1 MAAGLGSVG
10 SHLVCT
16 WDISLLILLLA
27 FCSWQAPSCVLW
39 CLLWCFLVDPD
50 CFYKLLSPMEH
61 PIPVLL
67 LCGCT
72 KRRRVWDEVIS
83 GVTEAYMG
91 KPQSIHKSF
100 FFFFW
105 KYFIVALDNNTRSTT
120 TNASILGAS
129 SARALEEDIV
139 YFGMLIPQ
147 TIPRITTVSRT
158 F

>member
-1 MAAGLGSVG
+1 
-10 SHLVCT
+10 
-16 WDISLLILLLA
+16 
-27 FCSWQAPSCVLW
+27 
-39 CLLWCFLVDPD
+39 
-50 CFYKLLSPMEH
+50 
-61 PIPVLL
+61 
-67 LCGCT
+67 
-72 KRRRVWDEVIS
+72 
-83 GVTEAYMG
+83 MG